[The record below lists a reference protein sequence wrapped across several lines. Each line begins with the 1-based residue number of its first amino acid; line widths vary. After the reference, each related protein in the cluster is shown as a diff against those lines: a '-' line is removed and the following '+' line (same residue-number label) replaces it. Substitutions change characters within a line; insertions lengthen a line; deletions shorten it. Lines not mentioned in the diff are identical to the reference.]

1 MLYFNRNTAMDFEK
15 LNETNCRISNIKNND
30 RILIGGSFYGK
41 LDLAVIADTDNFAKL
56 FQTAAKNAQIFT
68 NNDGMQKWLRGLAPD
83 FNAETF
89 AHLCAFDNVLRKMYP
104 ELSAHPDK
112 RNFFYDG
119 SDKTLSEAVNAGVC
133 QCAEIA
139 VLAQAYL
146 QQQGIESKY
155 FGGEL
160 LHSANDE
167 FGEPHSFITL
177 KTSGQDYIYDPAN
190 PLPSKN
196 LCLPRIATI
205 EATPLQQAQFEAK
218 IHSGGNMRNC
228 AFLETKDILTK
239 SSRYYGCG
247 DGMNIFPSFII
258 SKNNTQPAPDN
269 SRDL

>member
-1 MLYFNRNTAMDFEK
+1 MDFEK

-30 RILIGGSFYGK
+30 RVLIGGSFFGK

-68 NNDGMQKWLRGLAPD
+68 NNDGMQKWLNSLAPD
-83 FNAETF
+83 FNIKTF

-112 RNFFYDG
+112 RKIFYDG
-119 SDKTLSEAVNAGVC
+119 SEKTLSEAVTAGVC

-139 VLAQAYL
+139 ILAQAYL

-160 LHSANDE
+160 LRSANDE
-167 FGEPHSFITL
+167 FGEPHSFISL

-190 PLPSKN
+190 PLPSKG
-196 LCLPRIATI
+196 LYLPRIATI

-218 IHSGGNMRNC
+218 IHSGGSKRNC
-228 AFLETKDILTK
+228 AFLETKDILADIMVAATV
-239 SSRYYGCG
+239 
-247 DGMNIFPSFII
+247 
-258 SKNNTQPAPDN
+258 
-269 SRDL
+269 

>member
-1 MLYFNRNTAMDFEK
+1 MDFEK

-41 LDLAVIADTDNFAKL
+41 LNLAVIADTDNFAKL
-56 FQTAAKNAQIFT
+56 FQTAAKNAQNFI
-68 NNDGMQKWLRGLAPD
+68 NNDGMQKWLNGLAPD
-83 FNAETF
+83 FNTETF

-112 RNFFYDG
+112 RKFFYDG
-119 SDKTLSEAVNAGVC
+119 SDKTLSEAVNTGVC

-139 VLAQAYL
+139 VLAQTYL
-146 QQQGIESKY
+146 QQQGFESKY

-167 FGEPHSFITL
+167 FGEPHSFIVI
-177 KTSGQDYIYDPAN
+177 KTSGKDYIYDPAN
-190 PLPSKN
+190 PLPSKA
-196 LCLPRIATI
+196 LYLPRIATI

-218 IHSGGNMRNC
+218 IHTTDSKRNC
-228 AFLETKDILTK
+228 AFLEAKNILNK
-239 SSRYYGCG
+239 SSWYYGCG
-247 DGMNIFPSFII
+247 DGMAVFQSFII
-258 SKNNTQPAPDN
+258 SKNNTPPIPDN

>member
-1 MLYFNRNTAMDFEK
+1 MDFEK

-160 LHSANDE
+160 LCSINDE

-190 PLPSKN
+190 PLPSKIFACRALQLLRQHPCNKLN
-196 LCLPRIATI
+196 LKPKSTLAATC
-205 EATPLQQAQFEAK
+205 ATVLFWKQK
-218 IHSGGNMRNC
+218 I
-228 AFLETKDILTK
+228 F
-239 SSRYYGCG
+239 
-247 DGMNIFPSFII
+247 
-258 SKNNTQPAPDN
+258 
-269 SRDL
+269 